1 MQMSRFSLNITSKL
15 YPHQRECYNCD
26 SLHNDT
32 AVDPSHQASCLYGD
46 NQTYLQKFMS
56 NIYNPALFVNQ
67 ERKFLGFQKLLR
79 PETRQAVM
87 LIQATKDM
95 GKTWLAGRMQDHCL
109 EPAVNL
115 PAVYV
120 DFRNPRQD
128 HHDFLG
134 LVRLIRQQLN
144 QPAYFN
150 QLNEIINSYSD
161 APATAVSGLGLLRQ
175 NIVSSFNLDE
185 IRTICLDITINYEEL
200 SGETLSARAGS
211 LVAYCQ
217 RRQLLTLLITRCVEL
232 RAHINWWEG
241 LDAYQPGTAVSAQ
254 PTNAAITEDSMGIL
268 RTDSAADQTRIE
280 RQINDAFFAAL
291 AQLLTDRSPLVLLFD
306 SCEAIKPD
314 ADRWLRQEL
323 LTRLRDSQLSKLVVI
338 ITGRQT
344 PDLSELNMTSLLVS
358 TQLEP
363 FDETIVREYF
373 EERRKVIIEG
383 LDWRTILLTSGGVP
397 GALAMMADH
406 AMATTSADDD
416 FFNDL

>member
-1 MQMSRFSLNITSKL
+1 
-15 YPHQRECYNCD
+15 
-26 SLHNDT
+26 
-32 AVDPSHQASCLYGD
+32 
-46 NQTYLQKFMS
+46 MS

-95 GKTWLAGRMQDHCL
+95 GKTWLAGRMQHHCQ
-109 EPAVNL
+109 EPTINL

-150 QLNEIINSYSD
+150 QLNEIVNSYSD
-161 APATAVSGLGLLRQ
+161 APITAVSGLGLLRQ

-185 IRTICLDITINYEEL
+185 IRGICMDITINYEEL

-217 RRQLLTLLITRCVEL
+217 RRQLLTVLITRCAEL
-232 RAHINWWEG
+232 RTRLNWWDG
-241 LDAYQPGTAVSAQ
+241 LDAYRPGTAVAEQ
-254 PTNAAITEDSMGIL
+254 PINAAITEDNMGIL
-268 RTDSAADQTRIE
+268 RTDSAADQSRIE

-291 AQLLTDRSPLVLLFD
+291 TALVADRAPVVLLFD
-306 SCEAIKPD
+306 SYEAIRPD

-323 LTRLRDSQLSKLVVI
+323 LTRLRDSQLEDLVII
-338 ITGRQT
+338 ITGREI
-344 PDLSELNMTSLLVS
+344 PDLSELKMNNLLVQ
-358 TQLEP
+358 TRLEP
-363 FDETIVREYF
+363 FDEPTVREYF
-373 EERRKVIIEG
+373 EERRKVALG

-406 AMATTSADDD
+406 AMATTSVDDD
-416 FFNDL
+416 FFSDL

>member
-1 MQMSRFSLNITSKL
+1 
-15 YPHQRECYNCD
+15 
-26 SLHNDT
+26 
-32 AVDPSHQASCLYGD
+32 
-46 NQTYLQKFMS
+46 MS

-67 ERKFLGFQKLLR
+67 DRKFLGFQKLLR

-87 LIQATKDM
+87 LVQATKDM
-95 GKTWLAGRMQDHCL
+95 GKTWLAGRMQDHCQ
-109 EPAVNL
+109 EPTINL

-120 DFRNPRQD
+120 DFRNPKQD

-161 APATAVSGLGLLRQ
+161 VPTTAVFGLGLLRQ
-175 NIVSSFNLDE
+175 NIVNSFNLDE
-185 IRTICLDITINYEEL
+185 IRSICLDIAINYEEL
-200 SGETLSARAGS
+200 TGETLSARTGS

-217 RRQLLTLLITRCVEL
+217 RRQLLTALISRCAEL
-232 RAHINWWEG
+232 RPRVAWWDG
-241 LDAYQPGTAVSAQ
+241 LDAYKVGTAVTNQ
-254 PTNAAITEDSMGIL
+254 PTDIAITEDNLGIL

-280 RQINDAFFAAL
+280 RQINDAFFTAL
-291 AQLLTDRSPLVLLFD
+291 TNLVADRAPVVLLFD
-306 SCEAIKPD
+306 SYEAVKPD

-323 LTRLRDSQLSKLVVI
+323 LTRLRDSQLNNFVII

-344 PDLSELNMTSLLVS
+344 PDLSELKMNSLLVQ
-358 TQLEP
+358 TYLEP
-363 FDETIVREYF
+363 FDEPIVREYF
-373 EERRKVIIEG
+373 EERRKVVME
-383 LDWRTILLTSGGVP
+383 LDWRTILVTSGGVP

>member
-1 MQMSRFSLNITSKL
+1 
-15 YPHQRECYNCD
+15 
-26 SLHNDT
+26 
-32 AVDPSHQASCLYGD
+32 
-46 NQTYLQKFMS
+46 MS
-56 NIYNPALFVNQ
+56 NIYNPALFVDQ

-79 PETRQAVM
+79 PETQQAVM

-95 GKTWLAGRMQDHCL
+95 GKTWLAGRMQDHCQ

-115 PAVYV
+115 PAVYI
-120 DFRNPRQD
+120 DFRNPKQD

-150 QLNEIINSYSD
+150 QLNEIINSFSD
-161 APATAVSGLGLLRQ
+161 VPTTAVSGLGLLRQ
-175 NIVSSFNLDE
+175 NIVNSFNLEE
-185 IRTICLDITINYEEL
+185 IRGLCLDININYEEL
-200 SGETLSARAGS
+200 TGETLSARAGS

-217 RRQLLTLLITRCVEL
+217 RRQLLTALISRCAEL
-232 RAHINWWEG
+232 RTRVNWWDG
-241 LDAYQPGTAVSAQ
+241 LEAYRSGTAVSDQ
-254 PTNAAITEDSMGIL
+254 PTDAAITTDNMGIL
-268 RTDSAADQTRIE
+268 RIDSTADQSRVE

-291 AQLLTDRSPLVLLFD
+291 TALVADRAPVVLLFD
-306 SCEAIKPD
+306 SYEKIKPD
-314 ADRWLRQEL
+314 ADLWLRQEL
-323 LTRLRDSQLSKLVVI
+323 LTRLRDSQLGELVII

-344 PDLSELNMTSLLVS
+344 PDLSDLNMSNLLVQ

-363 FDETIVREYF
+363 FDEAIVREYF
-373 EERRKVIIEG
+373 AERRKVVIE

-406 AMATTSADDD
+406 AMATASDDDD

>member
-1 MQMSRFSLNITSKL
+1 
-15 YPHQRECYNCD
+15 
-26 SLHNDT
+26 
-32 AVDPSHQASCLYGD
+32 
-46 NQTYLQKFMS
+46 MS
-56 NIYNPALFVNQ
+56 NIYNPVHFVNQ

-95 GKTWLAGRMQDHCL
+95 GKTWLAGRMQDHCQ
-109 EPAVNL
+109 EPTVNL
-115 PAVYV
+115 PAVYI
-120 DFRNPRQD
+120 DFRNPKQD

-150 QLNEIINSYSD
+150 QLNEIINSFSD
-161 APATAVSGLGLLRQ
+161 GPLTAVSGLGLLRQ
-175 NIVSSFNLDE
+175 NIVTSFNLDE
-185 IRTICLDITINYEEL
+185 IRSICLDIAINYEEL
-200 SGETLSARAGS
+200 AGETLSARAGS

-217 RRQLLTLLITRCVEL
+217 RRRLLTNLIVRCAEL
-232 RAHINWWEG
+232 RALINWWDG
-241 LDAYQPGTAVSAQ
+241 LDAFREGTAVPEQ
-254 PTNAAITEDSMGIL
+254 PTNTAITEDSMGIL

-291 AQLLTDRSPLVLLFD
+291 TALVDDRAPVVLLID
-306 SCEAIKPD
+306 SYEAIKPD

-323 LTRLRDSQLSKLVVI
+323 LTRLRDSQLNDLIII

-344 PDLSELNMTSLLVS
+344 PDLSDLNMSSLLVQ
-358 TQLEP
+358 THLEP
-363 FDETIVREYF
+363 FDEPIVREYF
-373 EERRKVIIEG
+373 EERRKVALG

-416 FFNDL
+416 FFSDL

>member
-1 MQMSRFSLNITSKL
+1 
-15 YPHQRECYNCD
+15 
-26 SLHNDT
+26 
-32 AVDPSHQASCLYGD
+32 
-46 NQTYLQKFMS
+46 MS

-95 GKTWLAGRMQDHCL
+95 GKTWLAGRMQDHCQ
-109 EPAVNL
+109 EPTVDL

-161 APATAVSGLGLLRQ
+161 APIGAVSGLGLLRQ
-175 NIVSSFNLDE
+175 NIVTSFSLDE
-185 IRTICLDITINYEEL
+185 IRSICMDITINYEEL

-217 RRQLLTLLITRCVEL
+217 RRQLLTMLISRCAEL
-232 RAHINWWEG
+232 RKHLDWWDG
-241 LDAYQPGTAVSAQ
+241 LDAYKVGTAVSEQ
-254 PTNAAITEDSMGIL
+254 PTDMAITEDNMGIL
-268 RTDSAADQTRIE
+268 HTDSAADQSRVE

-291 AQLLTDRSPLVLLFD
+291 TALVADRAPVVLLFD
-306 SCEAIKPD
+306 SYEAIKPD

-323 LTRLRDSQLSKLVVI
+323 LARLRDSQLSELVI
-338 ITGRQT
+338 IVTGRQT
-344 PDLSELNMTSLLVS
+344 PDLSELNMSSLLVQ
-358 TQLEP
+358 TNLEP
-363 FDETIVREYF
+363 FDEDIVREYF
-373 EERRKVIIEG
+373 EERRKVSLG
-383 LDWRTILLTSGGVP
+383 LDWRTIVVTSGGVP

>member
-1 MQMSRFSLNITSKL
+1 MI
-15 YPHQRECYNCD
+15 
-26 SLHNDT
+26 
-32 AVDPSHQASCLYGD
+32 AVKK
-46 NQTYLQKFMS
+46 LQKCMS

-95 GKTWLAGRMQDHCL
+95 GKTWLAGRMQHHCQ
-109 EPAVNL
+109 EPAINL

-120 DFRNPRQD
+120 DFRNPKQD

-134 LVRLIRQQLN
+134 LVRLIRQQLD
-144 QPAYFN
+144 QPNYFN

-161 APATAVSGLGLLRQ
+161 APVGAVSGLGLLRQ
-175 NIVSSFNLDE
+175 NIVASFNLDE
-185 IRTICLDITINYEEL
+185 IRGICLDITINYEEL
-200 SGETLSARAGS
+200 AGETLSSRAGS

-217 RRQLLTLLITRCVEL
+217 RRQLLTVLVTRCAEL
-232 RAHINWWEG
+232 RGHLNWWDG
-241 LDAYQPGTAVSAQ
+241 LDAFRPGTVVAEQ
-254 PTNAAITEDSMGIL
+254 PTDAVITEDNMGFL
-268 RTDSAADQTRIE
+268 RTDSAADQTRIA

-291 AQLLTDRSPLVLLFD
+291 VDLVAERAPVVLLFD
-306 SCEAIKPD
+306 SYEAIKPD
-314 ADRWLRQEL
+314 ADRWLREEL
-323 LTRLRDSQLSKLVVI
+323 LTRLRDSHLSELVII

-344 PDLSELNMTSLLVS
+344 PDLSDLNMNNLLVK

-373 EERRKVIIEG
+373 EERRKLVIAG
-383 LDWRTILLTSGGVP
+383 LDWRTIVLTSGGVP

>member
-1 MQMSRFSLNITSKL
+1 
-15 YPHQRECYNCD
+15 
-26 SLHNDT
+26 
-32 AVDPSHQASCLYGD
+32 
-46 NQTYLQKFMS
+46 MS

-109 EPAVNL
+109 ETAVNL

-120 DFRNPRQD
+120 DFRNPKQD

-134 LVRLIRQQLN
+134 LIRLIRQQLD

-161 APATAVSGLGLLRQ
+161 APVGTISGLGLLRQ
-175 NIVSSFNLDE
+175 NIAASFNLDE
-185 IRTICLDITINYEEL
+185 IRTICLDIAINYEEL
-200 SGETLSARAGS
+200 SGETLSARAVS

-217 RRQLLTLLITRCVEL
+217 RRQLLTALITRCAEL
-232 RAHINWWEG
+232 RAHLNWWDG
-241 LDAYQPGTAVSAQ
+241 LEMYRAGAPAPPA
-254 PTNAAITEDSMGIL
+254 NAAITEDQMGFL
-268 RTDSAADQTRIE
+268 RSDSAADQTRIE
-280 RQINDAFFAAL
+280 RQINDAFFTAL
-291 AQLLTDRSPLVLLFD
+291 ADLLADHAPAVLLFD
-306 SCEAIKPD
+306 SYEAIKPD

-323 LTRLRDSQLSKLVVI
+323 LTRLRDSQLSKLVII

-344 PDLSELNMTSLLVS
+344 PDLSDLNMSSLLVK
-358 TQLEP
+358 THLEP

-373 EERRKVIIEG
+373 EDRRKVALG
-383 LDWRTILLTSGGVP
+383 LDWRTILVTSGGVP

-416 FFNDL
+416 FFSDL

>member
-1 MQMSRFSLNITSKL
+1 
-15 YPHQRECYNCD
+15 
-26 SLHNDT
+26 
-32 AVDPSHQASCLYGD
+32 
-46 NQTYLQKFMS
+46 MS

-95 GKTWLAGRMQDHCL
+95 GKTWLAGRMQDHCM
-109 EPAVNL
+109 ETTVNL
-115 PAVYV
+115 PAVYI
-120 DFRNPRQD
+120 DFRNPKQD

-134 LVRLIRQQLN
+134 LIRLIRQQLD

-150 QLNEIINSYSD
+150 QLNEIINSHSD
-161 APATAVSGLGLLRQ
+161 APVGAMSGLGLLRQ
-175 NIVSSFNLDE
+175 NIVASFNLDE
-185 IRTICLDITINYEEL
+185 IRTICLDIGINYEEL
-200 SGETLSARAGS
+200 SGETLSARAVS

-217 RRQLLTLLITRCVEL
+217 RRQLLTALITRCAEL
-232 RAHINWWEG
+232 RTRLNWWDG
-241 LDAYQPGTAVSAQ
+241 LDAYRPDAPEAAQ
-254 PTNAAITEDSMGIL
+254 PSDDAITEDSMGIL

-280 RQINDAFFAAL
+280 RQINDAFFTAL
-291 AQLLTDRSPLVLLFD
+291 AELLVDRAPVVLLID
-306 SCEAIKPD
+306 SYEAVKPD

-323 LTRLRDSQLSKLVVI
+323 LPRLRDSQLSDLVII

-344 PDLSELNMTSLLVS
+344 PDLSDLNMSSLLVK

-363 FDETIVREYF
+363 FDEAIVREYF
-373 EERRKVIIEG
+373 EEKRKVELG
-383 LDWRTILLTSGGVP
+383 LDWRTILVTSGGVP

>member
-1 MQMSRFSLNITSKL
+1 
-15 YPHQRECYNCD
+15 
-26 SLHNDT
+26 
-32 AVDPSHQASCLYGD
+32 
-46 NQTYLQKFMS
+46 MS
-56 NIYNPALFVNQ
+56 NIYTPAYFVNQ

-95 GKTWLAGRMQDHCL
+95 GKTWLAGRMQHHCQEL
-109 EPAVNL
+109 TVAL

-120 DFRNPRQD
+120 DFRNPKQE

-134 LVRLIRQQLN
+134 LVRLIRQQIN

-150 QLNEIINSYSD
+150 QLNEIINGSSD
-161 APATAVSGLGLLRQ
+161 VSSAASATAVSGLGLLRQ
-175 NIVSSFNLDE
+175 NIVNSFSLDE
-185 IRTICLDITINYEEL
+185 IRGLCLDITINYEEL
-200 SGETLSARAGS
+200 TGEALSARAVS

-217 RRQLLTLLITRCVEL
+217 RRQLLTALISRCAEL
-232 RAHINWWEG
+232 RTRVNWWDG
-241 LDAYQPGTAVSAQ
+241 LDAYKVGTAVTDQ
-254 PTNAAITEDSMGIL
+254 PTNAAITEDNMGIL
-268 RTDSAADQTRIE
+268 YSDSAADQSRIE

-291 AQLLTDRSPLVLLFD
+291 TNLVADHAPVVLLFD
-306 SCEAIKPD
+306 SYEKIKPD

-323 LTRLRDSQLSKLVVI
+323 LTRLRDSQLSDLVII

-344 PDLSELNMTSLLVS
+344 PDLSDLNMSRLLVS

-363 FDETIVREYF
+363 FDEPIVREYF
-373 EERRKVIIEG
+373 EERRKLVIEG
-383 LDWRTILLTSGGVP
+383 LDWRTIVVTSGGVP

-406 AMATTSADDD
+406 AMATASEDDD

>member
-1 MQMSRFSLNITSKL
+1 
-15 YPHQRECYNCD
+15 
-26 SLHNDT
+26 
-32 AVDPSHQASCLYGD
+32 
-46 NQTYLQKFMS
+46 MS

-95 GKTWLAGRMQDHCL
+95 GKTWLAGRMQDHCQ
-109 EPAVNL
+109 ETTVNL

-120 DFRNPRQD
+120 DFRNPKQD

-134 LVRLIRQQLN
+134 LIRLIRRQLD

-161 APATAVSGLGLLRQ
+161 ASAGTVSGLGLLQQ
-175 NIVSSFNLDE
+175 NIVASFNLDE
-185 IRTICLDITINYEEL
+185 IRTICLDISINYDEL
-200 SGETLSARAGS
+200 RGDTLSARAVS

-217 RRQLLTLLITRCVEL
+217 RRQLLTTLITRCAEL
-232 RAHINWWEG
+232 RTHLNWWDG
-241 LDAYQPGTAVSAQ
+241 LDAYQPSAPEAAQ
-254 PTNAAITEDSMGIL
+254 PANAAITEDNMGFL

-291 AQLLTDRSPLVLLFD
+291 ADLLADRAPVVLLID
-306 SCEAIKPD
+306 SYEAIKPD
-314 ADRWLRQEL
+314 ANRWLRQEL
-323 LTRLRDSQLSKLVVI
+323 LTRLRDSQLSKLVII

-344 PDLSELNMTSLLVS
+344 PDLSDLNMNNLLVK

-363 FDETIVREYF
+363 FDEAIVREYF
-373 EERRKVIIEG
+373 EEKRKVSLG
-383 LDWRTILLTSGGVP
+383 LDWRTILVTSGGVP

>member
-1 MQMSRFSLNITSKL
+1 MLAAPQ
-15 YPHQRECYNCD
+15 
-26 SLHNDT
+26 
-32 AVDPSHQASCLYGD
+32 
-46 NQTYLQKFMS
+46 LQKCMS
-56 NIYNPALFVNQ
+56 NIYNPDLFVNQ
-67 ERKFLGFQKLLR
+67 DRKFLGFQKLLR

-87 LIQATKDM
+87 LVQATKDM
-95 GKTWLAGRMQDHCL
+95 GKTWLAGRMQDHCQ
-109 EPAVNL
+109 EPTVNL

-120 DFRNPRQD
+120 DFRNPKQD

-161 APATAVSGLGLLRQ
+161 VPTTAVFGLGLLRQ
-175 NIVSSFNLDE
+175 NIVNSFNLDE
-185 IRTICLDITINYEEL
+185 IRSICLDIAINYEEL
-200 SGETLSARAGS
+200 TGETLSARTGS

-217 RRQLLTLLITRCVEL
+217 RRQLLTALISRCAEL
-232 RAHINWWEG
+232 RPRVAWWDG
-241 LDAYQPGTAVSAQ
+241 LDAYKVGTAVTNQ
-254 PTNAAITEDSMGIL
+254 PTDIAITEDNLGIL

-280 RQINDAFFAAL
+280 RQINDAFFTAL
-291 AQLLTDRSPLVLLFD
+291 TNLVADRAPVVLLFD
-306 SCEAIKPD
+306 SYEAVKPD

-323 LTRLRDSQLSKLVVI
+323 LTRLRDSQLNDLVVI

-344 PDLSELNMTSLLVS
+344 PDLSELKMNSLLVQ
-358 TQLEP
+358 TYLEP
-363 FDETIVREYF
+363 FDEPIVREYF
-373 EERRKVIIEG
+373 EERRKVVME
-383 LDWRTILLTSGGVP
+383 LDWRTILVTSGGVP

>member
-1 MQMSRFSLNITSKL
+1 
-15 YPHQRECYNCD
+15 
-26 SLHNDT
+26 
-32 AVDPSHQASCLYGD
+32 
-46 NQTYLQKFMS
+46 MS

-79 PETRQAVM
+79 PETRQTVM

-95 GKTWLAGRMQDHCL
+95 GKTWLAGRMQDHCQ

-115 PAVYV
+115 PTVYV
-120 DFRNPRQD
+120 DFRNPKQD

-150 QLNEIINSYSD
+150 QLNETINSYSD
-161 APATAVSGLGLLRQ
+161 APIGAVSGLGLLRQ
-175 NIVSSFNLDE
+175 NITNSFNLDE
-185 IRTICLDITINYEEL
+185 IRGLCMDITINFEEL
-200 SGETLSARAGS
+200 SGDTLSARAGS

-217 RRQLLTLLITRCVEL
+217 RRRLLTVLITRCAEL
-232 RAHINWWEG
+232 RVHLNWWDG
-241 LDAYQPGTAVSAQ
+241 LDAYRPGTAVAEQ
-254 PTNAAITEDSMGIL
+254 PTDAAITEDNMGIL
-268 RTDSAADQTRIE
+268 HTDSAADQTRIE

-291 AQLLTDRSPLVLLFD
+291 TDMVAERAPVVLLFD
-306 SCEAIKPD
+306 SYEAIKPD
-314 ADRWLRQEL
+314 ADRWLREEL
-323 LTRLRDSQLSKLVVI
+323 LTRLRDSQLGELVII

-344 PDLSELNMTSLLVS
+344 PDLSDLSMNNLLVK

-363 FDETIVREYF
+363 FDEPTVQEYF
-373 EERRKVIIEG
+373 EERRKVVIEG
-383 LDWRTILLTSGGVP
+383 LDWRTVLVTSGGVP

-416 FFNDL
+416 FFSDL

>member
-1 MQMSRFSLNITSKL
+1 MPAQK
-15 YPHQRECYNCD
+15 
-26 SLHNDT
+26 
-32 AVDPSHQASCLYGD
+32 
-46 NQTYLQKFMS
+46 LQKCMS

-109 EPAVNL
+109 EPTVNL
-115 PAVYV
+115 PAIYV
-120 DFRNPRQD
+120 DFRNPKQD

-144 QPAYFN
+144 QPSYFN
-150 QLNEIINSYSD
+150 ALNEIINSFSD
-161 APATAVSGLGLLRQ
+161 APVGAISALGLLRQ
-175 NIVSSFNLDE
+175 NIVNSFSLDE
-185 IRTICLDITINYEEL
+185 IRSICLDITINYEEL
-200 SGETLSARAGS
+200 AGETLSARAGS

-217 RRQLLTLLITRCVEL
+217 RRQLLTMLITRCAEL
-232 RAHINWWEG
+232 RAHLHWWDG
-241 LDAYQPGTAVSAQ
+241 LDAFRAGTAVTTQ
-254 PTNAAITEDSMGIL
+254 PTHAAITEDNMGFL
-268 RTDSAADQTRIE
+268 RADSAADQTRIE

-291 AQLLTDRSPLVLLFD
+291 TALVADRASLVLLFD
-306 SCEAIKPD
+306 SYEAIKPD

-323 LTRLRDSQLSKLVVI
+323 LPRVRDGHLSELVII

-344 PDLSELNMTSLLVS
+344 PDLSDLNMNHLLVK
-358 TQLEP
+358 TYLEP
-363 FDETIVREYF
+363 FDELTVREYF
-373 EERRKVIIEG
+373 ESRRKVVITG
-383 LDWRTILLTSGGVP
+383 LDWRTILVTSGGVP

-416 FFNDL
+416 FFNDI

>member
-1 MQMSRFSLNITSKL
+1 
-15 YPHQRECYNCD
+15 
-26 SLHNDT
+26 
-32 AVDPSHQASCLYGD
+32 
-46 NQTYLQKFMS
+46 MS
-56 NIYNPALFVNQ
+56 NIYNPTLFVNQ

-109 EPAVNL
+109 ATAVNH
-115 PAVYV
+115 PTVYI
-120 DFRNPRQD
+120 DFRNPKQD

-161 APATAVSGLGLLRQ
+161 APVGALSGLGQLRQ
-175 NIVSSFNLDE
+175 NIVTSFNLEE

-200 SGETLSARAGS
+200 SGETLSARAVS

-217 RRQLLTLLITRCVEL
+217 RRQLLTTLITRCTEL
-232 RAHINWWEG
+232 RTHLNWWDG
-241 LDAYQPGTAVSAQ
+241 LDAYRPNAPEVAQ
-254 PTNAAITEDSMGIL
+254 PVHAAITEDNLGFL
-268 RTDSAADQTRIE
+268 RSDSAADQTRIE
-280 RQINDAFFAAL
+280 RQINDAFFTAL
-291 AQLLTDRSPLVLLFD
+291 ADLLTDNSPAVLLLD
-306 SCEAIKPD
+306 SYEAIKPD

-323 LTRLRDSQLSKLVVI
+323 LIRLRDSQLSKLVII

-344 PDLSELNMTSLLVS
+344 PDLSDLNMSNLLVK

-363 FDETIVREYF
+363 FDEAIVREYF
-373 EERRKVIIEG
+373 EDRRKVTLG
-383 LDWRTILLTSGGVP
+383 LDWRTILVTSGGVP

>member
-1 MQMSRFSLNITSKL
+1 MLAAPQ
-15 YPHQRECYNCD
+15 
-26 SLHNDT
+26 
-32 AVDPSHQASCLYGD
+32 
-46 NQTYLQKFMS
+46 LQKCMS
-56 NIYNPALFVNQ
+56 NIYNPDLFVNQ
-67 ERKFLGFQKLLR
+67 DRKFLGFQKLLR

-87 LIQATKDM
+87 LVQATKDM
-95 GKTWLAGRMQDHCL
+95 GKTWLAGRMQDHCQ
-109 EPAVNL
+109 EPTVNL

-120 DFRNPRQD
+120 DFRNPKQD

-161 APATAVSGLGLLRQ
+161 VPTTAVFGLGLLRQ
-175 NIVSSFNLDE
+175 NIVNSFNLDE
-185 IRTICLDITINYEEL
+185 IRSICLDIAINYEEL
-200 SGETLSARAGS
+200 TGETLSARTGS

-217 RRQLLTLLITRCVEL
+217 RRQLLTALISRCAEL
-232 RAHINWWEG
+232 RPRVAWWDG
-241 LDAYQPGTAVSAQ
+241 LDAYKVGTAVTNQ
-254 PTNAAITEDSMGIL
+254 PTDIAITEDNLGIL

-291 AQLLTDRSPLVLLFD
+291 TSLMADRAPLVLLFD
-306 SCEAIKPD
+306 SYEAIKPD

-323 LTRLRDSQLSKLVVI
+323 LTRLRDSQLNDLVII

-344 PDLSELNMTSLLVS
+344 PDLSELKMNSLLVQ
-358 TQLEP
+358 TYLEP
-363 FDETIVREYF
+363 FDEPIVREYF
-373 EERRKVIIEG
+373 EERRKVVME
-383 LDWRTILLTSGGVP
+383 LDWRTILVTSGGVP

>member
-1 MQMSRFSLNITSKL
+1 
-15 YPHQRECYNCD
+15 
-26 SLHNDT
+26 
-32 AVDPSHQASCLYGD
+32 
-46 NQTYLQKFMS
+46 MS

-95 GKTWLAGRMQDHCL
+95 GKTWLAGRMQHHCQ
-109 EPAVNL
+109 EPTVNL

-120 DFRNPRQD
+120 DFRNPKQD

-150 QLNEIINSYSD
+150 QLNEIVNSYSD
-161 APATAVSGLGLLRQ
+161 VPATAVSGLGLLRQ
-175 NIVSSFNLDE
+175 NIVTSFNLDE
-185 IRTICLDITINYEEL
+185 IRGICLDIAINYEEL

-217 RRQLLTLLITRCVEL
+217 RRQLLTVLISRCAEL
-232 RAHINWWEG
+232 RVHLNWWDG
-241 LDAYQPGTAVSAQ
+241 LDAYRVGTAVSEQ
-254 PTNAAITEDSMGIL
+254 PTNAAITEDNMGIL
-268 RTDSAADQTRIE
+268 RTDSAADQSRIE

-291 AQLLTDRSPLVLLFD
+291 TALVADRAPVVLLFD
-306 SCEAIKPD
+306 SYEAIKPD

-323 LTRLRDSQLSKLVVI
+323 LPRLRDSQLSELVII
-338 ITGRQT
+338 ITGRQM
-344 PDLSELNMTSLLVS
+344 PDLSELNMSNLLVQ
-358 TQLEP
+358 TKLEP
-363 FDETIVREYF
+363 FDEATVREYF
-373 EERRKVIIEG
+373 EERRKVTLG
-383 LDWRTILLTSGGVP
+383 LDWRTILVTSGGVP